1 MAEEIP
7 IIAKICAG
15 SVVQRAHH
23 GLALAAIALRRSTL
37 GGLPSTLGGL
47 PSTLGGMTTLG
58 GSRTTPGGSPS
69 TLKGLSSTLLA
80 HVVTTFT

>member
-23 GLALAAIALRRSTL
+23 GLALAAIALLR
-37 GGLPSTLGGL
+37 STLGGL